1 MTSVPL
7 PRLLWYRRP
16 EVSRADVG
24 DGCGEPVVV
33 EVTVVGY
40 TSSLQEDLEGGRNWL

>member
-7 PRLLWYRRP
+7 PRLLWYRGS

-33 EVTVVGY
+33 VVI
-40 TSSLQEDLEGGRNWL
+40 TDVCSLQAELEEGET